1 MMTPRNRSSQGFS
14 LIEMMIAMT
23 ILGFGLMGIAAMQI
37 NVMRG
42 SQGSRDLTAAVGI
55 ARGQLEQLTRLDWSD
70 IPVAAWTLP
79 AAATSR
85 VDSSVQQN
93 DQVYMVDQRVTALVV
108 GQTRTIDVRVS
119 WADPRRGNRTFNL
132 STVKF
137 NNGS

>member
-1 MMTPRNRSSQGFS
+1 MNLKRKSSAGFS
-14 LIEMMIAMT
+14 LIEMMIAVT

-42 SQGSRDLTAAVGI
+42 SRGSRDLTAAVSV
-55 ARGQLEQLTRLDWSD
+55 AQSQLEQLTRLDWSD
-70 IPVAAWTLP
+70 LPIAAWSVP
-79 AAATSR
+79 VAATSR
-85 VDSSVQQN
+85 VAGSVEQV

-119 WADPRRGNRTFNL
+119 WTDPRRGARTFNL
-132 STVKF
+132 TTVKF